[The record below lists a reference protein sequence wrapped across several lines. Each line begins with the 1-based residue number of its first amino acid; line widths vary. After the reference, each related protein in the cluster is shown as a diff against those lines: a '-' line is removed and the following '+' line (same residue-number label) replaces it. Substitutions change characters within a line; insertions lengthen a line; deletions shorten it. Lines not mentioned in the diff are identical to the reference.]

1 MHGRNRT
8 PSDPRGFGGGQPVP
22 SSQEQG
28 FTFGDGECC
37 QCFEQF
43 RAFGDSD
50 VAPGVDAAICSM
62 RPIFSVSASR
72 RRTLRRLLFTVFRAT
87 TNSHGSAGSG
97 TSSKRRQ
104 ATRNV
109 SETTSC
115 AL

>member
-1 MHGRNRT
+1 MAGTEHPATRAASVAVN
-8 PSDPRGFGGGQPVP
+8 PSQAVRSRASRSVTVSVASA
-22 SSQEQG
+22 SSSSVRSV
-28 FTFGDGECC
+28 TVT
-37 QCFEQF
+37 
-43 RAFGDSD
+43 S
-50 VAPGVDAAICSM
+50 APGVDAAICSM

-87 TNSHGSAGSG
+87 TNSHGSACSG